1 MCVPPLHLPSQAGL
15 TPPAQLLRKLEAHR
29 SNADL
34 LHWGGAKA
42 TAGSL
47 QGSCDGFATEEGLLC
62 DFTPLSPPHAP
73 TCGPCSWGLPVSVS
87 MLVPQNT
94 F

>member
-15 TPPAQLLRKLEAHR
+15 TPRAQLLRKLEAHR

-34 LHWGGAKA
+34 LHLGGAKA

-62 DFTPLSPPHAP
+62 DFTPLSHLLMHLHVA
-73 TCGPCSWGLPVSVS
+73 
-87 MLVPQNT
+87 LVLGA
-94 F
+94 FLSL